1 MNAKKQGLGRGL
13 NALLENADTDI
24 TGRNPVPLFNV
35 ADIPINQ
42 IEANPFQPR
51 ESFSDTD
58 LEELTESIKTHG
70 IIQPIT
76 VRKIGYE
83 KYQLISGERRTRAAI
98 RAGLDKI
105 PAYIRLADDQGMLE
119 MSLIENIHRENLN
132 AIEIAISY
140 KRLIEECHLKHEEV
154 ALRIGK
160 ERSTVSNYLRL
171 LKLPEEIQ
179 IAIRD
184 SKISMGHARSL
195 INIEDENIQINIFKT
210 IVEED
215 LSVREVEELVKHTK
229 TELFNDKPSV
239 NSKSKFEKPEKVIN
253 WENILKEKFNSTLKI
268 KINKK
273 GRGEIVI
280 PFSSEEDL
288 EKIANIISTLQL

>member
-229 TELFNDKPSV
+229 AELFNDRPSV

>member
-229 TELFNDKPSV
+229 AELFNDKPSV